1 MNTKFGT
8 FALSLV
14 ILLGATVV
22 AGAQVAPATPKA
34 VKFTTAPKLV
44 ISKLKSGEQD
54 VYDVRGKITFTVTAA
69 NSDDSVAGSISY
81 TIPDDARQK
90 IASMT
95 GKQVSTIPSEVS
107 QNDVVAYFQKGTMAP
122 IIHLEVSPM
131 IIEVSGAKLSFNRV
145 VLDVK
150 GRDGGNV
157 AQYTTDEIEA
167 LFTVWAKQ
175 INNGRAR
182 RGIIARMNKVINGEP
197 E

>member
-44 ISKLKSGEQD
+44 ISKLKSGEQE

>member
-54 VYDVRGKITFTVTAA
+54 VYDVRGKITYTVTAA